1 MLHVPVVAHDA
12 RIIPL
17 ALRIDKQGIRSR
29 KVHRVVHAQLLPLFE
44 LRRSVLRLPTIVVD
58 QLVLGTRD
66 VGNLE
71 IRILDD
77 VVKHAAVTSV
87 GELPVPVYDEVF
99 VLFLGDDITRK
110 VAPVAVSLDAPVDNV
125 PRLGQRVPVEV
136 FPLIQAIPV
145 EEQFPAGGDLRFAE
159 CVVAGTAGNGH
170 GEQQRKAAH
179 AGDFAAKSSW

>member
-1 MLHVPVVAHDA
+1 MPVVAHDA

-44 LRRSVLRLPTIVVD
+44 LRRSVLRLPAIVVD

-77 VVKHAAVTSV
+77 VVKHAAVASV

-99 VLFLGDDITRK
+99 VLFLGDDIARK

-125 PRLGQRVPVEV
+125 PRLRQRVPVEV
-136 FPLIQAIPV
+136 FPLIKAIPV

-159 CVVAGTAGNGH
+159 RVVAGNAGAEAGCDESRS
-170 GEQQRKAAH
+170 EQGAEQVSA
-179 AGDFAAKSSW
+179 